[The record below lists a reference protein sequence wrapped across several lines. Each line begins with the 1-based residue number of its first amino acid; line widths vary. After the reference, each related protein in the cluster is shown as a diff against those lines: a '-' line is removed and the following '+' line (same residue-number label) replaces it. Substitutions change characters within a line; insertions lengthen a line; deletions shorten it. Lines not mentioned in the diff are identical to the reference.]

1 MTGPEH
7 YNRAEQLL
15 REVRD
20 GHQEGT
26 DVATILA
33 AAQVHATLASAAATA
48 LSDPARS
55 AVRATV
61 PEWDAWQKAA
71 GVPDPSAD
79 YDVTES
85 FA

>member
-7 YNRAEQLL
+7 YTRAEQLL

-26 DVATILA
+26 DVAAIIA

-48 LSDPARS
+48 MGCTENGGMARVDFN
-55 AVRATV
+55 A
-61 PEWDAWQKAA
+61 WDAVA
-71 GVPDPSAD
+71 GVPLNGDD
-79 YDVTES
+79 DL
-85 FA
+85 

>member
-7 YNRAEQLL
+7 YTRAELLL

-26 DVATILA
+26 DVAAILA

-48 LSDPARS
+48 LSEPSRS
-55 AVRATV
+55 ASRATI
-61 PEWDAWQKAA
+61 PEWDAWQQAA
-71 GVPDPSAD
+71 GVPAPSDD